1 MRTIKKFYLSL
12 LLFCT
17 LAFSAFSANVTITMN
32 SISRTMSLAEKGTGT
47 PVDVGTPTASYVYTF
62 NADPGTY
69 VLTGFNTNN
78 VSNGTIEIEVADEA
92 EQAFSFTTVT
102 AGATNFGWVL
112 GTDYTV
118 NHISSSREGVIR
130 VNTRGTSVT
139 ANRVTFLM
147 LIGDSYYVDLLPGEA
162 RQTQGFL
169 ANYLMATVTSASV
182 NATGAIPVGYDYEIT
197 VPEEATLFVGRKF
210 AHFVPFKEIEPK
222 SFTNNAGKKVYQYFL
237 ANSQVYNFRVSQP
250 GKLTNAGY
258 FTMSQSL
265 APLEVTEAMLNAN
278 DPKRI
283 DQDVTSNSGLNV
295 GDILLNIN
303 EKGHLKMNVTD
314 QHRMLSMRSWQLT
327 DNSTN
332 NYFIEPDFHY
342 TVINESGNPD
352 NSVVTVDEKGV
363 ITAVGN
369 GTAIVLVTYDAI
381 SLNASYTMGR
391 EWGAI
396 WPENTGAFVV
406 TVGDVASGIVSNIT
420 INESLNAT
428 TKKVAGDA
436 VDAEHDVFYYL
447 SSTDGYDYTFTPTGV
462 ESVTIAYPAIGT
474 QSATYNGFS
483 SEGVTANEDG
493 SYTVRL
499 KQGRNIVKMTSVGG
513 VSEYQVFT
521 AKPTNY
527 IVKNLSNP
535 DEQIQPG
542 DEIAIVFSGLFH
554 PANKLAG
561 IYNMS
566 AYVQFNGIPNGTS
579 LILSANQYTFGS
591 SESAQTVKLT
601 VPSDWDTDVNLAL
614 QEGVIQVNG
623 FGDPIGNHRNTSL
636 DFGRSPNFTA
646 IAHQTYFGS
655 LPGVSVDIHETAY
668 YTVNFTSLPEGAS
681 VTVFDNKKTALTP
694 VSENSYAQ
702 SFGTYTYEIACTGY
716 KMLRGSFSISSL
728 SPTTQDIQIQMEQV
742 GANGWDGTTTTQPE
756 IVTIEE
762 SATVGG
768 AFEGMEGYY
777 KISSGYELAWFSNR
791 INNVTNTGNA
801 VLLNDIDL
809 CNFAWTPIGA
819 SATAKQFNGTFN
831 GASKTV
837 SGIYINN
844 TSANQALFG
853 YINSATIKNLTVAG
867 SITSTN
873 DFVAGVVGRS
883 TGASTIQNCHNHATV
898 SGKMYVAGVLAH
910 SNAAVLTMADCS
922 NSGAVS
928 ATSTYCAGILGMHT
942 GGAASYNSTF
952 INLINSGTITGASY
966 TSGVIG
972 NSSQAKLI
980 ENCHNTGSVS
990 GTNYVSGIVSAAAA
1004 QNGNVLINACTNKG
1018 SITST
1023 AASGYTGGIVGNQT
1037 LSSTNQIV
1045 VRNCYNTANI
1055 QGAGMIGGIS
1065 GSMHAS
1071 AVIENS
1077 YNVGVIS
1084 ASTGFAGS
1092 IKGVSANGIL
1102 TNVYTL
1108 LDTYTDGAVVKTV
1121 GEFASGEVA
1130 WLLGNAFGQTI
1141 DTDNLP
1147 VLNGV
1152 AVYKVTY
1159 INNFDAE
1166 TGTLYTNG
1174 NLPVMQ
1180 KTGYTSKWLTGVS
1193 GSEIEEVSA
1202 DAELYVLFTP
1212 DTATGSEIVK
1222 SGFGVYPNPFT
1233 DYLQV
1238 KSDRD
1243 QMLKIINISGQILM
1257 HVQVYEGINRID
1269 VSSLPK
1275 GSYIVN
1281 CGSEKMKIVK

>member
-1 MRTIKKFYLSL
+1 MRTIKKFYLP
-12 LLFCT
+12 LLFLCLFT
-17 LAFSAFSANVTITMN
+17 WSAFSANVTVTMN
-32 SISRTMSLAEKGTGT
+32 SVSRTMALAEKNSGLL
-47 PVDVGTPTASYVYTF
+47 VDVGQPTSYVYSF
-62 NADPGTY
+62 SADPGTY

-78 VSNGTIEIEVADEA
+78 VSNGTIEIEVTNEA

-102 AGATNFGWVL
+102 AGATNSGWVL

-130 VNTRGTSVT
+130 VNTQGTSVT

-147 LIGDSYYVDLLPGEA
+147 HIGDSYYVDLVPSEA

-169 ANYLMATVTSASV
+169 ANYLMATVTSAAV

-258 FTMSQSL
+258 FSMSQSL

-283 DQDVTSNSGLNV
+283 DHDVASNSGLNV

-303 EKGHLKMNVTD
+303 EKGHLKMNVND

-342 TVINESGNPD
+342 IVINESGNPD

-406 TVGDVASGIVSNIT
+406 TVGGAVSGVVSNIT

-499 KQGRNIVKMTSVGG
+499 KQGRNIVKMTSAGG

-521 AKPTNY
+521 AKPTSY

-542 DEIAIVFSGLFH
+542 DEIAIVFNGLFH

-742 GANGWDGTTTTQPE
+742 GANGWDGTTTTQPA

-844 TSANQALFG
+844 TLANQALFG
-853 YINSATIKNLTVAG
+853 YINAATIMNVTVEG

-873 DFVAGVVGRS
+873 NYVAGVIGRS

-952 INLINSGTITGASY
+952 INLTNSGTITGASY

-980 ENCHNTGSVS
+980 ENCQNTGSVS

-1092 IKGVSANGIL
+1092 TKGVGANGIL

-1108 LDTYTDGAVVKTV
+1108 LDTYTDGAVVKTA

-1147 VLNGV
+1147 VLNGA

-1159 INNFDAE
+1159 INSLDAE

-1202 DAELYVLFTP
+1202 DAELYVQFTP
-1212 DTATGSEIVK
+1212 DTATGSDNVK

-1257 HVQVYEGINRID
+1257 YVQVYEGINRID